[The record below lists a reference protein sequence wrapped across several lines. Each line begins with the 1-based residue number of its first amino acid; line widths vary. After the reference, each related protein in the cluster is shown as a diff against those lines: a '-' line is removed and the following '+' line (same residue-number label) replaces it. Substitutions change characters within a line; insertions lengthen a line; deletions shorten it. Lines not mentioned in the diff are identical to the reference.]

1 MDSKTSPAFDNSKVT
16 VIFVLGG
23 PGAGKGTQCSKLVKE
38 YSFCHLSAGDLLRA
52 EQTREGSEYGELIR
66 TTIREGKIVPSHVTL
81 GLLKNAIGEALK
93 KKHSGEEK
101 GWEDDHG
108 RFLIDGFP
116 RNMVQAELFDNEICL
131 STLVIFYD
139 TTEDILTDRLIERG
153 KTSGREDD
161 NIESI
166 RKRLRTYKEE
176 TMPVIKHYQ
185 SQSKVAEIDSSGSID
200 KVYEATAVVINKVL
214 PPQNS

>member
-1 MDSKTSPAFDNSKVT
+1 MGSKTLPAFDKSKVT

-23 PGAGKGTQCSKLVKE
+23 PGAGKGTQCSKLVE
-38 YSFCHLSAGDLLRA
+38 GYNFCHLSAGDLLRA
-52 EQTREGSEYGELIR
+52 EQNREGSEYGELIK
-66 TTIREGKIVPSHVTL
+66 TNIREGKIVPSHVTL
-81 GLLKNAIGEALK
+81 KLLENAIGEVLK
-93 KKHSGEEK
+93 KKRSGEEK
-101 GWEDDHG
+101 GWTDGHG

-116 RNMVQAELFDNEICL
+116 RNMDQAELFDNEICS

-139 TTEDILTDRLIERG
+139 TTEDVLTNRLLERA

-166 RKRLRTYKEE
+166 RKRFRTYKEV

-185 SQSKVAEIDSSGSID
+185 TQSKVAELDCSGTIDE
-200 KVYEATAVVINKVL
+200 VYETTSKVIDRVL
-214 PPQNS
+214 YPSI

>member
-1 MDSKTSPAFDNSKVT
+1 VFFPAFQGSW
-16 VIFVLGG
+16 
-23 PGAGKGTQCSKLVKE
+23 S
-38 YSFCHLSAGDLLRA
+38 HLSIQAGDLLRA
-52 EQTREGSEYGELIR
+52 EQNREGSEYGELIR

-81 GLLKNAIGEALK
+81 KLLENAIGEALNK
-93 KKHSGEEK
+93 RNSEQEK
-101 GWEDDHG
+101 GWENDQG
-108 RFLIDGFP
+108 RFLVDGFP
-116 RNMVQAELFDNEICL
+116 RNMVQAKLFDDEICL

-185 SQSKVAEIDSSGSID
+185 SQNKVAEIDSSGSID
-200 KVYEATAVVINKVL
+200 KVYETTSVVIKEILSPSN
-214 PPQNS
+214 